1 MEVSKSKNRN
11 LISWNSCDAG
21 LQDRSLV
28 DIISDALPC
37 IYGVVVTRRRASV
50 ERTPH
55 STEES

>member
-28 DIISDALPC
+28 DIISDALHC
-37 IYGVVVTRRRASV
+37 IYGVVVTRRRVCIRSL
-50 ERTPH
+50 PH
-55 STEES
+55 AME